1 MDLTEKIKHIL
12 EIKNFTPS
20 HFADEIG
27 IQRASIS
34 HILAGRNKPSLDI
47 IQKIIR
53 RFPDLGF
60 DWIMDEYD
68 LPEIN
73 QQKTIS
79 ETANPT
85 SGTAGRNK
93 KQLSTDQYIHN
104 DTIEKEAANV
114 VLEAIEPKEKKID
127 RILILYTDGSFQE
140 FKN

>member
-79 ETANPT
+79 KF
-85 SGTAGRNK
+85 SM
-93 KQLSTDQYIHN
+93 L
-104 DTIEKEAANV
+104 
-114 VLEAIEPKEKKID
+114 
-127 RILILYTDGSFQE
+127 
-140 FKN
+140 